1 MGNATP
7 MSAPDSPN
15 VSGLPAEK
23 LMAAALGSTPV
34 SSPAF
39 AWTPPAVEEVAP
51 WFPDYEVQALLGRG
65 AMGAVYRAVQR
76 KLERP
81 VAIKLLP
88 PEIAAREGATTRF
101 EREARAMA
109 RLQHPNIVALH
120 DYGRTAEGHLF
131 IVMEYVDGADLSRL
145 IHAESGGL
153 SVPHALEIVG
163 QVCDALQ
170 YAHSRGFVH
179 RDIKPG
185 NVLVDTEG
193 RVKIA
198 DFGLAKVVARHS
210 DVESA
215 PGQYSTL
222 ESRATLTGQALGTPD
237 YTAPEQLK
245 GGPVDHRADIYSL
258 GVMFYEMLTGDLPR
272 GAWTPPSQITAA
284 PARLDEVVT
293 RAMQTEPENRYQH
306 ASEVKAAATRAEPAA
321 RTAASYSSVNRVMLW
336 LMFAFIV
343 ASAFITPTRDMF
355 TMLMLAAPF
364 IILAVYF
371 KLKRRPAGLVSV
383 LFAGM
388 AMGAAI
394 LLAVVQIDETD
405 RRTDRHDELGVEE
418 SPAPQPSERAIAD
431 LNALINELADAQAGV
446 EHERKDG
453 FTRFWTGE
461 EQEKLESKL
470 KHLTDAMQ
478 PRINAGFAADD
489 PLVKEAQQRYAW
501 LGKAFEEMKLPDV
514 APETCVSPEF
524 RTGYTLNDYFPKDE
538 DLLPGLRVHC
548 WKGQHPADGAVYYVE
563 SRAIEPERPA
573 EAAEKKTLEHFPEFW
588 PLEMPLDRPR
598 LPAASPQSNAELEW
612 IAKTW
617 PKECAADGPGLVV
630 AEFPLPVVD
639 NLDPQLKWTY
649 WSRSTR
655 DQIPWAPGE
664 PRAGGNAAR
673 GRIIFKG
680 GKCYTVFDTAPRP
693 QLFGDSHV
701 KAIVWAGQVVIQN
714 RMGAA
719 LDQLIRPSEVQL
731 PAAGED
737 WRQVVANVYSEFTA
751 PDAAR
756 YVPEV
761 AKKAP
766 PWFNWRTE
774 MYHLRVAKEMHAGTN
789 SGESIPFHPWRGGR
803 ILTTKIVCSRSVAE
817 KIATSSGARLPVP
830 DSQEQLEELARLLP
844 AGLMA
849 HSGIAPGAA
858 LSGIWME
865 TGDRSAS
872 FIAGNTPAPAG
883 LTIYHSDW
891 AGVRR
896 SAHLVPGLSR
906 ALLILEWPD
915 LPREIEQVQKG
926 IEAAAHVL
934 KAQEEKVE
942 MARKRLYEVAE
953 DYGIVDASLPPE
965 VIERVKAH
973 AFPGKATAEQARE
986 RQSHFGEVHHELEA
1000 AVSLLESIK
1009 AHEAALKAK
1018 LLELKRMWNERTDK
1032 PERRR
1037 VLLPGNE

>member
-1 MGNATP
+1 
-7 MSAPDSPN
+7 MSAPDSPT

-39 AWTPPAVEEVAP
+39 AWTPPAAEEIAP

-88 PEIAAREGATTRF
+88 PEIAAREGAAARF

-185 NVLVDTEG
+185 NVLVDTDG

-198 DFGLAKVVARHS
+198 DFGLAKLLHTPRDTA
-210 DVESA
+210 
-215 PGQYSTL
+215 
-222 ESRATLTGQALGTPD
+222 ATMTGQALGTPD
-237 YTAPEQLK
+237 YSAPEQLK
-245 GGPVDHRADIYSL
+245 GAPVDHRADIYSL
-258 GVMFYEMLTGDLPR
+258 GVMLYEMLTGDLPR
-272 GAWTPPSQITAA
+272 GAWTPPSQRTTA

-293 RAMQTEPENRYQH
+293 RAMQTEPDKRYQQ
-306 ASEVKAAATRAEPAA
+306 ASEVKAAVTAREPAPAA
-321 RTAASYSSVNRVMLW
+321 RAHDYSAVNRVMLW

-343 ASAFITPTRDMF
+343 ASAFITPTGDML
-355 TMLMLAAPF
+355 TMTMLAAPF
-364 IILAVYF
+364 IALAVYF
-371 KLKRRPAGLVSV
+371 KLKRRPAGLVAV
-383 LFAGM
+383 LIAGM
-388 AMGAAI
+388 AMGAAV
-394 LLAVVQIDETD
+394 LLAVVQIDESD
-405 RRTDRHDELGVEE
+405 RRTDRHDGLSVEE

-461 EQEKLESKL
+461 EQQKLESKL

-489 PLVKEAQQRYAW
+489 PLVKEAQQRYAL

-563 SRAIEPERPA
+563 SSAIEPGRPA
-573 EAAEKKTLEHFPEFW
+573 EAAKKKTLEHFPEFW

-639 NLDPQLKWTY
+639 NPDPQLKWAY

-680 GKCYTVFDTAPRP
+680 GECYTVFDTAPRP
-693 QLFGDSHV
+693 QLFGDTHV
-701 KAIVWAGQVVIQN
+701 RAIVWAGQVVIQN

-719 LDQLIRPSEVQL
+719 LDQLIRPAEVQQ

-774 MYHLRVAKEMHAGTN
+774 MSHLHVAKEMQAGTN
-789 SGESIPFHPWRGGR
+789 TGESIPFHPWRGGR
-803 ILTTKIVCSRSVAE
+803 ILATRFVCSRSVAE
-817 KIATSSGARLPVP
+817 KIAAFCGARLPVP

-849 HSGIAPGAA
+849 HSGIVPGAA
-858 LSGIWME
+858 ISGMWLE
-865 TGDRSAS
+865 TGDLSAS
-872 FIAGNTPAPAG
+872 FIAENTPAPSG

-891 AGVRR
+891 AGIRG

-915 LPREIEQVQKG
+915 LPREIEQAEKG
-926 IEAAAHVL
+926 IEAAVEVL

-942 MARKRLYEVAE
+942 TARKRLYEVAE
-953 DYGIVDASLPPE
+953 NYGIVDTSLPPE
-965 VIERVKAH
+965 VIERVKAT
-973 AFPGKATAEQARE
+973 AFPGDLTVEQARQ
-986 RQSHFGEVHHELEA
+986 RQSHFGEIKRELNSED
-1000 AVSLLESIK
+1000 LLLQTIK
-1009 AHEAALKAK
+1009 AHDAGLKAK
-1018 LLELKRMWNERTDK
+1018 LEELKKLKDVKADK
-1032 PERRR
+1032 SQRRR
-1037 VLLPGNE
+1037 VKFPD